1 MKIKISGREPASA
14 TRTRHSKSD
23 KSDVGE
29 EAGETRT
36 SFYQDRRASMAKYG
50 DDGLLAGIKIR

>member
-1 MKIKISGREPASA
+1 MEIKSSGRERPRA
-14 TRTRHSKSD
+14 TRTGRSESD
-23 KSDVGE
+23 KSDVQE
-29 EAGETRT
+29 EVGETRT